1 MKVKATPFSSSD
13 WDIFFQSWG
22 QYRCSKFLLPLG
34 NLADLPALT
43 LATFPWGFMTLC
55 IWPMWRLHLGH
66 LMPLAVSMVDDDSG
80 RPWCFPDGSRSGHAI
95 TALQL
100 GNVTPGW
107 WSGCWEGGSLTLNLV
122 CSLFKSKDWT
132 NTHTH
137 THARIHILIKSIA
150 YTHKH
155 TTPQLQGVFFWIS
168 WRTPLNMY
176 FLSSSPMCPLFTC
189 LIILPLLSYLFPYH
203 CF

>member
-1 MKVKATPFSSSD
+1 MKVKATPFRSSD

-22 QYRCSKFLLPLG
+22 QIQTQQVPSSPWKFG
-34 NLADLPALT
+34 RLASSDSV
-43 LATFPWGFMTLC
+43 ATFPWGFMTLC
-55 IWPMWRLHLGH
+55 IWPVWRLHLGH

-107 WSGCWEGGSLTLNLV
+107 WSSCWEGGSLTLNLV

-137 THARIHILIKSIA
+137 M
-150 YTHKH
+150 H
-155 TTPQLQGVFFWIS
+155 TYIYW
-168 WRTPLNMY
+168 
-176 FLSSSPMCPLFTC
+176 
-189 LIILPLLSYLFPYH
+189 
-203 CF
+203 